1 MQYSQR
7 VLFSDDTLLHDEL
20 DDLFGRLEQLEPPP
34 SLIAHILESISR
46 FPQPREPV
54 QHDPWDD
61 LDSLVV
67 RREKDPPC

>member
-1 MQYSQR
+1 MEYSQR

-20 DDLFGRLEQLEPPP
+20 DDLFDRLEQLEPPP

-46 FPQPREPV
+46 LPQPHRLV
-54 QHDPWDD
+54 QDHPWDD

-67 RREKDPPC
+67 RHEKDPPC

>member
-1 MQYSQR
+1 MQYWQR
-7 VLFSDDTLLHDEL
+7 DLFSDDTLLHDEL
-20 DDLFGRLEQLEPPP
+20 DNLFDRLEQLEPPP

-46 FPQPREPV
+46 LPQPHRPV

-67 RREKDPPC
+67 RREKDPLC